1 MSYLKKLTQRSYY
14 YLKLHS
20 AKTNTLGHNLI
31 NYLILQSKCK
41 FVLQYKELI
50 LNGETLEI
58 LEQFYKRQL
67 SSNYL
72 KTLFY
77 LYTKYIKVFP
87 NYLLIDIDNILMN
100 NIKSKQKILNDQY
113 EDNIIKN
120 DIISENRM
128 NIINGLNTIDSY
140 YIFPDYFPTND
151 TDFYS
156 NNNRKNFIRS
166 KNDSNEEIE
175 KLIRI
180 IDNSIKYKNKKY
192 ISLKKKINKNS
203 DFLVNIN
210 NEEFVKKRYLNKKKE
225 EKDIKN
231 NKNGINQNENENI
244 IFKSKFK
251 PIRDFLYIQKQKEK
265 NSINFNNE
273 EKRIKNKIFK
283 NILQYKK

>member
-1 MSYLKKLTQRSYY
+1 MSYLNKLTQRSYY

-31 NYLILQSKCK
+31 NYLILQPKCK

-67 SSNYL
+67 STNYL
-72 KTLFY
+72 KSLFY
-77 LYTKYIKVFP
+77 LYTRYIKVFP
-87 NYLLIDIDNILMN
+87 NYLVIDIDNILMN
-100 NIKSKQKILNDQY
+100 NIKSKQKILNNHF

-120 DIISENRM
+120 DIISESRM
-128 NIINGLNTIDSY
+128 NIINELNSFDSY
-140 YIFPDYFPTND
+140 YIFPDYFPKND
-151 TDFYS
+151 IDFYS
-156 NNNRKNFIRS
+156 NNKKNFIRS

-192 ISLKKKINKNS
+192 INLKKKDNKNYG
-203 DFLVNIN
+203 FLVNQNI
-210 NEEFVKKRYLNKKKE
+210 EEFETKQYLNKKE
-225 EKDIKN
+225 EENDINNYKN
-231 NKNGINQNENENI
+231 NINPNEKEKQI
-244 IFKSKFK
+244 YKSKFK
-251 PIRDFLYIQKQKEK
+251 SIGDFLYIQKQKEK
-265 NSINFNNE
+265 GLINFNNE

-283 NILQYKK
+283 NILLYKK